1 MKKNKLQILSLFT
14 VLAFSGCVKDPEDP
28 GYARYMIVNAAPDLP
43 NIDVFVDNEKQ
54 NIVPI
59 NFGSNTIYNG
69 ITPGDRGITVTTGGT
84 KNVFAEAR
92 YKVANNAA
100 VIPTYTFLALHRQA
114 SAELLWIEDD
124 LTLPAAGK
132 AHLRIIHAS
141 PDAPRVNAF
150 VGAAIAPIFTSANG
164 FGYKDVTGFVP
175 IDATNLGIVYSI
187 QIRNSVTNAIV
198 RTQPMTA
205 IAGKIYTIVVRGLVS
220 PPANFTLN
228 SLSSTLVTNN

>member
-1 MKKNKLQILSLFT
+1 MKKNRLIILGLLA

-28 GYARYMIVNAAPDLP
+28 GYARYMIVNAAPDIP

-54 NIVPI
+54 NIIPI
-59 NFGSNTIYNG
+59 NFGANTIYNG
-69 ITPGDRGITVTTGGT
+69 VTPGDRGITVTIGGT

-92 YKVANNAA
+92 YMVANNAS

-114 SAELLWIEDD
+114 SAELLWIQDD
-124 LTLPAAGK
+124 LSLPAAGK

-150 VGAAIAPIFTSANG
+150 VGASVSPIFIAATG
-164 FGYKDVTGFVP
+164 FGYKEVSSFVP
-175 IDATNLGIVYSI
+175 IDATNLGVVYNI
-187 QIRNSVTNAIV
+187 QIRNAITNAVV

-205 IAGKIYTIVVRGLVS
+205 IAGKIYTIVVRGLVT
-220 PPANFTLN
+220 PPANYTLN